1 MNLMPENKNFLGD
14 DLELHKEAKE
24 DKQTEC

>member
-1 MNLMPENKNFLGD
+1 MNLMHENENFLGD

-24 DKQTEC
+24 DKQIEC